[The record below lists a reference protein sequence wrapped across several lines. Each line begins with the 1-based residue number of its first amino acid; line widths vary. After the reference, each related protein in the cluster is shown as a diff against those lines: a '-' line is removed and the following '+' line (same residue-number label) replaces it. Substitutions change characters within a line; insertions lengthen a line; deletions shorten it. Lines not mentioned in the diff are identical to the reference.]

1 MKKFLLK
8 GVLFLAIVA
17 CVDSITGNFFD
28 FLHHHAKGGSTAKN
42 EYIANGM
49 EDDVVIFG
57 SSRSVHH
64 YNPYILADSLGVSVY
79 NCGEKGNGAILAY
92 GRYKMMTSR
101 YKPQLIVYEVT
112 PGYDYFVWDPYKKYL
127 GSLRQYYDKPGI
139 KEIFRTFDD
148 YLSPIRMQSK
158 MYQNNS
164 RLIQEVFDNLVY
176 RDNNRGYMPL
186 YGSNYDSNAG
196 GKVKREYV
204 IDTLK
209 LQCMETLFKDVQAD
223 SIPIVMAI
231 SPVYRNAEGP
241 EMYKEAYRISEVYNI
256 PILDYRDFE
265 PISSDSS
272 FFQDGVHMN
281 TKGAELF
288 SSLIASELKHF
299 LHN

>member
-8 GVLFLAIVA
+8 VILFFAILV
-17 CVDSITGNFFD
+17 CVDFISGYFFD
-28 FLHHHAKGGSTAKN
+28 FLHRHAKGGSTAQN

-49 EDDVVIFG
+49 KDEVVIFG

-79 NCGEKGNGAILAY
+79 NCGEKGNGAILSY
-92 GRYKMMTSR
+92 GRFKMMTSR

-127 GSLRQYYDKPGI
+127 GNLRQYYDKPGI
-139 KEIFRTFDD
+139 KEIFNTFDD
-148 YLSPIRMQSK
+148 DLSPIRMQSR
-158 MYQNNS
+158 MYRNNS

-186 YGSNYDSNAG
+186 YGSIYDPNAG
-196 GKVKREYV
+196 GNVKREYV

-209 LQCMETLFKDVQAD
+209 LQCMETLFKEIQAD
-223 SIPIVMAI
+223 NIPIVMAI

-241 EMYKEAYRISEVYNI
+241 EMYEEAYRISKEYNI
-256 PILDYRDFE
+256 PVVDYRDFE

-272 FFQDGVHMN
+272 YFQDGVHMN

-288 SSLIASELKHF
+288 SSLIASDLKHF
-299 LHN
+299 LKN